1 MAGSLKLDGSQFLV
15 KEGGQFKITN
25 SELKLKSSGNTV
37 VDSSGNAV
45 ISESGGTVTLNKGT
59 LGSAVVLGTTSS
71 PIANH
76 LVFAD
81 GKGIDFSSAA
91 GSASG
96 SSSAV
101 LDDYEEGTWTPRMKI
116 DGTGT
121 EFTASTR
128 EGTYTK
134 IGRLVN
140 LTCKY
145 YYTGRGSAGSY
156 AFMSG
161 APFLSS
167 SSTTSEFSVYIL
179 QGSVDTSSYSARFV
193 STTFLG
199 FHKNNDANNSGVGWM
214 MESNFPSSGTL
225 HFTMSFVTA

>member
-71 PIANH
+71 PIANN

-91 GSASG
+91 GSNAG

-101 LDDYEEGTWTPRMKI
+101 FDDYEEGTFTPQIVRSTSNPS
-116 DGTGT
+116 GTVPSGS
-121 EFTASTR
+121 AVGS
-128 EGTYTK
+128 YTK
-134 IGRLVN
+134 IGNMVHVEGRVSFNGFSGGSGQWQCSLPFTHANYGSIKAGLDKGRVYMDGDSSDRQYRIAPGTN
-140 LTCKY
+140 VIGLHTPSNDQG
-145 YYTGRGSAGSY
+145 YT
-156 AFMSG
+156 
-161 APFLSS
+161 
-167 SSTTSEFSVYIL
+167 
-179 QGSVDTSSYSARFV
+179 
-193 STTFLG
+193 
-199 FHKNNDANNSGVGWM
+199 
-214 MESNFPSSGTL
+214 SNITYLIWDFSGTYL
-225 HFTMSFVTA
+225 I